1 MLETIGAPMI
11 QLPNKSHFKADEV
24 CGFTGVKP
32 YVLRFWETEFDS
44 ISPVVSSSGQKL
56 YEQSDV
62 EAILEIKRLLFD
74 DKMTVEQARHE
85 MSLRKE
91 TPSVSDFTENEMPSA
106 RTELQGFG
114 ANDLKKLGDAKILLQ
129 ELVGLTQNIQQRHN
143 WL

>member
-1 MLETIGAPMI
+1 MLETIGVPMI

-91 TPSVSDFTENEMPSA
+91 TPNVSDFSETKISSA
-106 RTELQGFG
+106 KTELQGFG
-114 ANDLKKLGDAKILLQ
+114 ADDLKKLGDAKNLLQ
-129 ELVGLTQNIQQRHN
+129 ELVSLTQRVQERHN

>member
-1 MLETIGAPMI
+1 MI

-62 EAILEIKRLLFD
+62 EAILEIKKLLFD
-74 DKMTVEQARHE
+74 DKMTVEQARLE
-85 MSLRKE
+85 MSQRTLS
-91 TPSVSDFTENEMPSA
+91 PSTQENIEVEAHSSKTE
-106 RTELQGFG
+106 RQGFG
-114 ANDLKKLGDAKILLQ
+114 SDDLKKLGDAKSLLQ
-129 ELVGLTQNIQQRHN
+129 ELVSLTQSVQQRHN

>member
-1 MLETIGAPMI
+1 MI

-32 YVLRFWETEFDS
+32 YVLRFWETEFDA

-62 EAILEIKRLLFD
+62 EAILEIKKLLFD

-85 MSLRKE
+85 MSLRKSTQE
-91 TPSVSDFTENEMPSA
+91 AMTLSDDEEIQPTYA
-106 RTELQGFG
+106 KTELQGLG
-114 ANDLKKLGDAKILLQ
+114 AQDLKKLNDAKNLLQ
-129 ELVGLTQNIQQRHN
+129 ELVSLTQNVQQRHN